1 MWEIISVAAG
11 VIAGLIGV
19 IYGLLKAEIAGVK
32 GEIQRLRERM
42 HTVENLGQ
50 AHESLIAVMRKKLD
64 I

>member
-1 MWEIISVAAG
+1 MWEIITLAGSLIAA
-11 VIAGLIGV
+11 LIGV

-32 GEIQRLRERM
+32 GEITRLRERM
-42 HTVENLGQ
+42 HTVENIGQ